1 MRLNVTNE
9 VSVKMCFHFSRECS
23 IILMIFS
30 SQNGWMADI
39 VFINC

>member
-9 VSVKMCFHFSRECS
+9 NVLSFSRECS